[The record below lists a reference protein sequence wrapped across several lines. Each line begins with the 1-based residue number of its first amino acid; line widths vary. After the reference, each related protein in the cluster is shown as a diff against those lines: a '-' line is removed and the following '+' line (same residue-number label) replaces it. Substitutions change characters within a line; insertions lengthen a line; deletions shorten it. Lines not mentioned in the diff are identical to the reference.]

1 MFNKK
6 FWIESTERAVKT
18 LAQTFLSLSAA
29 NAFLDVFNAD
39 WQTLAGVSVGAAV
52 LSYATSLVS
61 ANI

>member
-29 NAFLDVFNAD
+29 NSFFDVFNED
-39 WQTLAGVSVGAAV
+39 WQTLAVESV
-52 LSYATSLVS
+52 
-61 ANI
+61 